1 MRASLFGWRSLVLAA
16 ARAVWA
22 GAGVWLGVAGART
35 SGPSPNPAGPV
46 SSPASANGTPKLD
59 LQALPSNVR
68 APRTA
73 SCGGPSLLGANG
85 TWLPDWL
92 DDPSQPSLIAEQAS
106 RLRLLDFFW
115 LGLGTTPDSILQQPD
130 NPGGSTLGTLL
141 DEAAAANPCGWR
153 FVTISE
159 ERRATSVL
167 AEVRGAAAASR
178 R

>member
-1 MRASLFGWRSLVLAA
+1 MRASLFGWRSVVLATA
-16 ARAVWA
+16 LAVLA
-22 GAGVWLGVAGART
+22 GAGVWLGVAGTRT

-46 SSPASANGTPKLD
+46 SSPASTNGTPKLD

-68 APRTA
+68 APRSA

-115 LGLGTTPDSILQQPD
+115 LGLGTPPDRLLQQPEK
-130 NPGGSTLGTLL
+130 PGGPTPALL
-141 DEAAAANPCGWR
+141 RHAAAAAIP
-153 FVTISE
+153 
-159 ERRATSVL
+159 RRWP
-167 AEVRGAAAASR
+167 
-178 R
+178 